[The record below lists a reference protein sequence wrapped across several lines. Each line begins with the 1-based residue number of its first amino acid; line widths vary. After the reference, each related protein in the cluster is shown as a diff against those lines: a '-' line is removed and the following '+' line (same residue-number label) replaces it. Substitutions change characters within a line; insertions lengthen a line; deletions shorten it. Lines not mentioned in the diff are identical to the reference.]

1 MRNGVVQLVC
11 KCEVGVDRRLSNATL
26 GQKEVKSLSFR
37 RDFNLSPFRLVHL
50 WRLNYDC
57 VAICLRKENAA
68 AATQVHHG
76 RTVPILF

>member
-1 MRNGVVQLVC
+1 MRGRGGPPLETKEEIGQKRGQVKRSV
-11 KCEVGVDRRLSNATL
+11 RRLQFAP
-26 GQKEVKSLSFR
+26 F
-37 RDFNLSPFRLVHL
+37 DFELVHL